1 MNPVNIQR
9 LRIESG
15 RRILATSDVH
25 GNLSHLQNVL
35 QKAKFSA
42 SDVLFLVGDLIEK
55 GPQSLQTLRYVMRLC
70 EGGNVYPLLG
80 NVDAWRPQMIRDIAP
95 ENARDFYDYLLSNR
109 AWKGSSIF
117 DEMTAELCCLCQSPE
132 DVLRMKEPVLTHF
145 QAEFSFLDNL
155 PTVIETQ
162 NYTFVHGGLR
172 DRNVQENAKR
182 GLFELLKYDRFME
195 TPHRFE
201 KYVVVGHW
209 PVSLYGKEY
218 MQLNPVI
225 DREKKIISIDGG
237 CGIKDFGQLNLL
249 IIPQFDSPI
258 DDVSFISYDNL
269 PVFRAKTPQE
279 SSADP
284 ILLLWTDNAIQV
296 LEKGADESRV
306 RHLSTGREL
315 WIPNAFLYNDARC
328 RDYSDYALPV
338 SAGDELSL
346 ILRTPKGC
354 FVKKNGVAGWYYG
367 EMEAVDQ
374 TIRKEP

>member
-1 MNPVNIQR
+1 MNPVKIER
-9 LRIESG
+9 LRIEPG
-15 RRILATSDVH
+15 RRMLVTSDVH
-25 GNLSHLQNVL
+25 GNLSHLRGVL
-35 QKAKFSA
+35 QKAQFSDA
-42 SDVLFLVGDLIEK
+42 DVLFIVGDLIEK
-55 GPQSLQTLRYVMRLC
+55 GPQSLQTLRYVMQLC
-70 EGGNVYPLLG
+70 KAGNVYPLLG
-80 NVDAWRPQMIRDIAP
+80 NVDAWRLQMIRDIAP
-95 ENARDFYDYLLSNR
+95 ENAQGFYDYLLSCR
-109 AWKGSSIF
+109 AWKGSCFF
-117 DEMTAELCCLCQSPE
+117 DEMTNELGCLCRSPE
-132 DVLRMKEPVLTHF
+132 DVLRMKEPVLTRF

-172 DRNVQENAKR
+172 DRNVQENSKR

-201 KYVVVGHW
+201 KYVIVGHW

-225 DREKKIISIDGG
+225 DREKKILSIYGG
-237 CGIKDFGQLNLL
+237 CGIKTFGQLNLL
-249 IIPQFDSPI
+249 LIPDTDCPI
-258 DDVSFISYDNL
+258 DDVSFTCYDSL
-269 PVFRAKTPQE
+269 PVYRAKTPQE
-279 SSADP
+279 ASANP
-284 ILLLWTDNAIQV
+284 SLILWTNNEIQV

-315 WIPNAFLYNDARC
+315 WIPNAFLSNDARC

-354 FVKKNGVAGWYYG
+354 FVKKNGVVGWYYG